1 MTIHAEPATVT
12 AARIEVE
19 RRRGALLDTVH
30 VLQARLAPRTL
41 AADAWEKAKV
51 KGADLAEDAVDAVK
65 ARPVAVGG
73 VAAVLAMFLAREPI
87 RDAAVKIYDAMTAKR
102 DPKKPRAAL
111 KKPDQPDQP
120 APQGGRA
127 ARASTKTETVT

>member
-1 MTIHAEPATVT
+1 MTVPPSLQRSPPRESRPSADVASCSTPS
-12 AARIEVE
+12 R
-19 RRRGALLDTVH
+19 

-73 VAAVLAMFLAREPI
+73 VVAAIAMFLAREPI
-87 RDAAVKIYDAMTAKR
+87 RDAGGKIYDAMTAQR
-102 DPKKPRAAL
+102 DPEKPLR
-111 KKPDQPDQP
+111 
-120 APQGGRA
+120 R
-127 ARASTKTETVT
+127 